1 MYHGSKVMG
10 SQTLPWC
17 GQRYTHWG
25 LLVWGQGPYLLN
37 HVFNWAD
44 TLHTA
49 KPTLDKCLEQIIN
62 LFECV
67 SSQIWIFN
75 CLFGWIFGGIY
86 SPPGVWDPL
95 SSWNTVLMEVIFCKT
110 LAHSEVQLWGKEALK
125 KTCWFKSYGH
135 DRALGRLLW
144 HMPNMYPPL
153 YKEVV
158 NTL

>member
-1 MYHGSKVMG
+1 MVRSKIYPLG
-10 SQTLPWC
+10 GYWC
-17 GQRYTHWG
+17 G
-25 LLVWGQGPYLLN
+25 GQGPYLLN

-95 SSWNTVLMEVIFCKT
+95 SSWNTVLMEVIICKT
-110 LAHSEVQLWGKEALK
+110 LAHSETQLWKKKSFEKDLLVQELWPWPCSRQIAVAHAKYVSATVQGSGKHFVTLELK
-125 KTCWFKSYGH
+125 T
-135 DRALGRLLW
+135 
-144 HMPNMYPPL
+144 
-153 YKEVV
+153 E
-158 NTL
+158 